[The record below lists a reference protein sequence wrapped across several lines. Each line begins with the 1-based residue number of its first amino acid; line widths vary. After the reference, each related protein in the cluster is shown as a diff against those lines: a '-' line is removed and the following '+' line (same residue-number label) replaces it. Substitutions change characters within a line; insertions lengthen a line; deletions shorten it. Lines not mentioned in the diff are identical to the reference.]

1 MTYEIDGKQY
11 VAVASGGNFQLNY
24 PRGDTLWV
32 FSLDGTM
39 GPVKAP
45 PMAPAVSADASFVKR
60 VQIVDYA
67 FSSGVVI
74 VPPGTTVTWTNAGD
88 IAHTVTSTPGEA
100 AAVKFDSNLLQPG
113 KSYSFTFTKP
123 GTYDYFCEPHPFMR
137 GIVIVDPNAPAPA
150 APAASPAASS

>member
-1 MTYEIDGKQY
+1 
-11 VAVASGGNFQLNY
+11 
-24 PRGDTLWV
+24 
-32 FSLDGTM
+32 
-39 GPVKAP
+39 
-45 PMAPAVSADASFVKR
+45 MAPAVPANASFVDH

-67 FSSGVVI
+67 FSPGVII

-100 AAVKFDSNLLQPG
+100 DAVKFDSDLLQPG

-150 APAASPAASS
+150 ASPAASS